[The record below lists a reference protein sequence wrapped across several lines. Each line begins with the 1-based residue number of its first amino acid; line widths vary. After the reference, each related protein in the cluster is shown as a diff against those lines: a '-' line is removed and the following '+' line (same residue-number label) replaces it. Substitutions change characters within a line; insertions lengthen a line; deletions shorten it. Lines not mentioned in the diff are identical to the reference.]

1 TDSPDPVA
9 HGAALSYT
17 INVAN
22 TPCPDPASGVKV
34 TDPLPAGTTFVSFA
48 GTDASWS
55 CVQASGTVTYTRA
68 ANLAVGATT
77 PNIVVNVTAPTGVG
91 TATTSNTATV
101 SSPNDVTPGNN
112 TATQATVVS
121 TPPSLTTPTFSPA
134 SPQTNDTLTASTVTS
149 DADGDQIKVDW
160 TWKVNRGGDICTI
173 QTNSSALAAA
183 GTRTASLNLSTN
195 YVPTSCT
202 GATIN
207 PLNPSKG
214 DVVIVEATPTD
225 APGLIGTLKT
235 SNVTIANTAS
245 TVTLSGANNL
255 SVNEGS
261 TQTYSYSI
269 SDPDGDAIA
278 SVNTSCG
285 ANGTKVAAS

>member
-91 TATTSNTATV
+91 TATISNTATV

-112 TATQATVVS
+112 TATQTTVVS
-121 TPPSLTTPTFSPA
+121 TPPSLTTPTFSPG
-134 SPQTNDTLTASTVTS
+134 SPQTNDTLQASTTTS
-149 DADGDQIKVDW
+149 DVDGDQVSVAW
-160 TWKVNRGGDICTI
+160 TWKVTRGANTCTI
-173 QTNSSALAAA
+173 KTDSSPLAAA
-183 GTRTASLNLSTN
+183 GPRTVSLDLSQSYT
-195 YVPTSCT
+195 TSSCT
-202 GATIN
+202 GVSPPASIN
-207 PLNPSKG
+207 PSRG
-214 DVVIVEATPTD
+214 DVITVEA
-225 APGLIGTLKT
+225 
-235 SNVTIANTAS
+235 
-245 TVTLSGANNL
+245 
-255 SVNEGS
+255 
-261 TQTYSYSI
+261 
-269 SDPDGDAIA
+269 
-278 SVNTSCG
+278 
-285 ANGTKVAAS
+285 